1 MKKITLSFLG
11 ACLLSLVS
19 MSSYAQPTT
28 SAPVPPARSA
38 AKVISIFSDAY
49 TNVAGTE
56 FNPNW
61 GQSTVVSTIQIGTDN
76 VLKYQNLNYQGTQL
90 SGSVNAISM
99 NKLHI
104 DLWTADGTTFQI
116 TPISPGPKEKLITL
130 TPYVKNQW
138 NSYDINLSDFTG
150 VGMSEVF
157 QFKIVGD
164 GTVYIDNLYFYD
176 SSATVDT
183 EAPKA
188 FTVTTGTVASDAVE
202 LLLTA
207 TDNSGGVNYAIT
219 YGSTPVTVNTSGLSG
234 VTKSYVVNGLQPA
247 TAYTFSVKATDVTGN
262 AAANNPVV
270 VNATTLQ
277 ALSPAPVPTLDPTKV
292 ISIYSDTYTNVAG
305 TNFYPGWG
313 QSTVASEVS
322 LNGNKTMKYSGFNY
336 QGIELGSHVDASGMN
351 KLHVDIYP
359 TTETTVR
366 LTPISPGHESPTSLG
381 TLTANQWN
389 SFNIPLT
396 TYTGVVMSDIFQF
409 KLDGGTGKVFYMDN
423 LYFFND
429 VTNGVNDPDNASIK
443 CYLDMNGYLTV
454 SSPVELNSVV
464 IRNVTGQTV
473 RYAGVGENLN
483 AIDMNNVAKGNYL
496 ITVNTVD
503 GKSLTTKIIKTK

>member
-1 MKKITLSFLG
+1 
-11 ACLLSLVS
+11 
-19 MSSYAQPTT
+19 
-28 SAPVPPARSA
+28 
-38 AKVISIFSDAY
+38 
-49 TNVAGTE
+49 
-56 FNPNW
+56 
-61 GQSTVVSTIQIGTDN
+61 
-76 VLKYQNLNYQGTQL
+76 
-90 SGSVNAISM
+90 
-99 NKLHI
+99 
-104 DLWTADGTTFQI
+104 
-116 TPISPGPKEKLITL
+116 
-130 TPYVKNQW
+130 
-138 NSYDINLSDFTG
+138 
-150 VGMSEVF
+150 
-157 QFKIVGD
+157 
-164 GTVYIDNLYFYD
+164 VYIDNLYFYD